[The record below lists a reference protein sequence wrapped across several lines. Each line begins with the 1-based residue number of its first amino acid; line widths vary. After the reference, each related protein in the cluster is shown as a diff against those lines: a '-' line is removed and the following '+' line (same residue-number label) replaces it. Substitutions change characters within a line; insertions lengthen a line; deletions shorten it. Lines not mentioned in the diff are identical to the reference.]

1 MRRRLPII
9 LGSALVVVAFA
20 LLAAGCGGGGGST
33 GSHVAQLSTS
43 TTRTSPPSRGSTH
56 DQALAYV
63 RCIRS
68 HGVPLWPDPE
78 SSGSFAKSAL
88 TPHQLG
94 VSSSQIGT
102 AQKACVSLAPTYSAT
117 PQPHVLAQALRFSR
131 CMRAHGAAN
140 FPDPESD
147 GAIVIPH
154 AMESSPAYLAAL
166 HFCLHKYGAPPPPS
180 PVG

>member
-1 MRRRLPII
+1 MRSL
-9 LGSALVVVAFA
+9 AA
-20 LLAAGCGGGGGST
+20 LLGLSLLASACGGSP

-43 TTRTSPPSRGSTH
+43 TTRNSPPSRGSTH
-56 DQALAYV
+56 DQALAYA
-63 RCIRS
+63 RCLRS

-78 SSGSFAKSAL
+78 SSGSFDKSRL

-94 VSSSQIGT
+94 VSSSQVGT
-102 AQKACVSLAPTYSAT
+102 AEKACRSSVPTYSAT
-117 PQPHVLAQALRFSR
+117 QQPHVLALALRFSR

-140 FPDPESD
+140 FPDPESN

-166 HFCLHKYGAPPPPS
+166 RLCVRKYGVPPPPS
-180 PVG
+180 PPG